1 MKSFKE
7 FLTESEKEHKM
18 TLRFCCA
25 IGEDAENRIEK
36 FLGKYDLRNM
46 SKTSTTPVSKNPMFF
61 KEVENSEVSK
71 IDVVTGYPVSADI
84 LRQQLAD
91 LLGMH
96 LSHVAVHPE
105 GWEPTQEEEKEDKE
119 PLLTSEEESKSDDG
133 ENYGRTFVDDFLKS
147 LTPKEMETK
156 ENELSPKEKR
166 DPAPEQMDTDEKSS
180 PSVISGDE
188 K

>member
-18 TLRFCCA
+18 TLRFCCNIDENA
-25 IGEDAENRIEK
+25 EDRIEQ

-46 SKTSTTPVSKNPMFF
+46 SKTSKTPISKNPMFF
-61 KEVENSEVSK
+61 KDVENSEVSK

-91 LLGMH
+91 QLGMH
-96 LSHVAVHPE
+96 IKHVAVHPE
-105 GWEPTQEEEKEDKE
+105 GWEPKEEEEKEDKE
-119 PLLTSEEESKSDDG
+119 PLLTSEEKSESDDG
-133 ENYGRTFVDDFLKS
+133 KTYGRTFIDDFLKT
-147 LTPKEMETK
+147 LTPKETETH
-156 ENELSPKEKR
+156 ENELRKKEKR
-166 DPAPEQMDTDEKSS
+166 DPAPEQMDKEEKSS